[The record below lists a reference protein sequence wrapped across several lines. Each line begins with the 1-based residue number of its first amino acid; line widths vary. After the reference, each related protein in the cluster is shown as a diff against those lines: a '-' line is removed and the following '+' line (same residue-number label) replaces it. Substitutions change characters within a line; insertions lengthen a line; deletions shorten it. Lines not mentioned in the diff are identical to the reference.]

1 MALAYAYLPQTG
13 PSGAAEI
20 AGRFG
25 ALRVCEAAFLCYRR
39 GMEGITPFLVAT
51 GYTALLFGLAL
62 LAESWRGRLAR
73 SRLRLPVYTLALT
86 VYCSSWTFYGA
97 VGSGVS
103 DGWNYAA
110 IYIGPILVY
119 LFAPRFLARLVREV
133 RRDGATSISDFIGSR
148 FGKSRG
154 VAALVTLL
162 ALFGS
167 IPYLALQ
174 LRSIGTGYRII
185 SGHEAFS
192 APMTLAAVL
201 LAAFAILFG
210 TRRYVASSRS
220 EAVLYVVAAESL
232 VKFAAL
238 LAVGWL
244 AVWLFR
250 DAPEAQRAA
259 GWAQFGRVFS
269 AEGLNGDFVVIT
281 LLSMAAIVALP
292 RQFYIGV
299 IGAAS
304 ARDVGRSRLTF
315 VAYLATIMLV
325 VLPISLAGM
334 TMALP
339 GIPPDLLVL
348 GLPFARGTD
357 ALALFAFVG
366 GFSAATGMVVVETIA
381 LSTMVSNDLIAPFL
395 LGKERMRGEADL
407 GRAML
412 TVRRVAIVAVMGA
425 ALIYARTVPESERLA
440 SIGLTAFVA
449 MAQFVPVLLLA
460 VTGANRD
467 SVAAKAGLSVGL
479 LFWGYTLFLP
489 ELLSGAT
496 LARLKDTALD
506 PYALFGLS
514 GLSPIS
520 NGTFWS
526 LGANLLAFG
535 LASTRRLRAPVAGP
549 ARRVSRIAEPR
560 TVGDLKDMVARFV
573 GAEEVE
579 QAFGARRADRAEP
592 IGRHDAQVAERL
604 IAGVVGGPS
613 ARAIMASALSG
624 ARLGVEDVARMLDRS
639 GQSLQFSKGLLAAT
653 LENIGPG
660 VSVVDHN
667 LRLAAWNSRYLE
679 LFDYPPELVYVGAP
693 VSELIRYN
701 ATRGDCGPGEA
712 ESHVARRLEHM
723 RRGKVHSFERVRP
736 DGRVLKTVG
745 GPMPGGGYVMCF
757 TDITAEAEARAA
769 LERARSELESRVEQR
784 TSELRVVN
792 EELSRA
798 DAEKTRFL
806 AAASHDLLQPIH
818 AARLFVA
825 ALGRDLPEHLKP
837 LLGRVAS
844 SIDAADALLRS
855 LLDISKLD
863 AGGIKPERRV
873 FPLRPLLEELA
884 EGFAPLASE
893 KGLEIR
899 VGPGDAPVDTD
910 RTLLRSILQNFV
922 SNAVRYTLEGGLM
935 LTVRRRGDRVR
946 IEVYDT
952 GAGIAVEDQRRIF
965 REFERLGTG
974 GVAGIGLGL
983 AIVERTARLLGATVD
998 LRSRPGRGSR
1008 FAVELPVSTRDPS
1021 LAAETAVAAMP
1032 MFAAVAGRH
1041 VLVVDDDAEIRAAT
1055 AMLLRQNGFE
1065 PLMAAEPDMARRLA
1079 AQADSALVD
1088 FHLADGANGL
1098 ELIADLLAINPAL
1111 CCALVTADRTPETA
1125 ERCQQDDIAF
1135 FPKPADPDRLIAW
1148 LGGAVL
1154 ADTAAGA

>member
-1 MALAYAYLPQTG
+1 
-13 PSGAAEI
+13 
-20 AGRFG
+20 
-25 ALRVCEAAFLCYRR
+25 
-39 GMEGITPFLVAT
+39 MEGITPFLVAT

-62 LAESWRGRLAR
+62 LAEAWRGRLVR

-110 IYIGPILVY
+110 IYVGPILVY

-220 EAVLYVVAAESL
+220 EAVLVVVAAESL
-232 VKFAAL
+232 VKFVAL
-238 LAVGWL
+238 LAVGGL
-244 AVWLFR
+244 AVLLFR
-250 DAPEAQRAA
+250 HAPEAQQAA
-259 GWAQFGRVFS
+259 GWAQFARVF
-269 AEGLNGDFVVIT
+269 APGGLNGDFVVIT
-281 LLSMAAIVALP
+281 LLSMGAIVALP

-304 ARDVGRSRLTF
+304 ARDVGRSRFAF
-315 VAYLATIMLV
+315 VAYLAVIMLV

-339 GIPPDLLVL
+339 GIAPDLLVL
-348 GLPFARGTD
+348 GLPFARGTNV
-357 ALALFAFVG
+357 LALFAFVG

-467 SVAAKAGLSVGL
+467 AGAAKAGLSVGL
-479 LFWGYTLFLP
+479 VLWGYTLFLP

-496 LARLKDTALD
+496 LARLNGTALD

-520 NGTFWS
+520 HGTFWS

-535 LASTRRLRAPVAGP
+535 LVSARRLRAPPAG
-549 ARRVSRIAEPR
+549 AGHRGSRIAEPR

-579 QAFGARRADRAEP
+579 QAFGARRERGEP
-592 IGRHDAQVAERL
+592 IGRQDAQAAERL

-701 ATRGDCGPGEA
+701 ATRGDCGPGEV

-837 LLGRVAS
+837 LLGRVGS

-863 AGGIKPERRV
+863 AGGIKPERTV
-873 FPLRPLLEELA
+873 FALRPLLEELA
-884 EGFAPLASE
+884 EGFAPLAAE

-935 LTVRRRGDRVR
+935 LTVRRRGERVR

-1008 FAVELPVSTRDPS
+1008 FAVELPVATRDPS
-1021 LAAETAVAAMP
+1021 AVAAPAVAPMP

-1065 PLMAAEPDMARRLA
+1065 PLMAAEPVMARRLA

-1088 FHLADGANGL
+1088 FHLDDGANGL

>member
-1 MALAYAYLPQTG
+1 
-13 PSGAAEI
+13 
-20 AGRFG
+20 
-25 ALRVCEAAFLCYRR
+25 
-39 GMEGITPFLVAT
+39 MEGITPFLVAT

-62 LAESWRGRLAR
+62 LAEAWRDRLAG

-97 VGSGVS
+97 VGTGVS
-103 DGWNYAA
+103 DGWSYAA

-119 LFAPRFLARLVREV
+119 LLAPRFLTRLVREV

-174 LRSIGTGYRII
+174 LRSIGTGYRVI

-192 APMTLAAVL
+192 APMSLAAVL

-232 VKFAAL
+232 VKIIAL
-238 LAVGWL
+238 LAVGAL
-244 AVWLFR
+244 AVLLFR

-259 GWAQFGRVFS
+259 GWAQFRQVFS
-269 AEGLNGDFVVIT
+269 SGWPDGDFVVIT
-281 LLSMAAIVALP
+281 LLSMAAIVGLP

-299 IGAAS
+299 IGATS
-304 ARDVGRSRLTF
+304 ARDVGRSRLSF
-315 VAYLATIMLV
+315 VLYLAVIMLV
-325 VLPISLAGM
+325 ALPIALAGM
-334 TMALP
+334 TVRLP
-339 GIPPDLLVL
+339 GLAPDLLVL
-348 GLPFARGTD
+348 GLPTARGSD

-395 LGKERMRGEADL
+395 LRKERMRGEADL

-425 ALIYARTVPESERLA
+425 ALVYARTVPETERLA

-449 MAQFVPVLLLA
+449 MAQFVPALLLA
-460 VTGANRD
+460 VYGANRD
-467 SVAAKAGLSVGL
+467 AAAAKAGLSVGL
-479 LFWGYTLFLP
+479 LLWGYTLFLP
-489 ELLSGAT
+489 ELLSGAA
-496 LARLKDTALD
+496 LARLGGTMAD
-506 PYALFGLS
+506 PYALLGLT
-514 GLSPIS
+514 GLSPVTH
-520 NGTFWS
+520 GTFWS
-526 LGANLLAFG
+526 LGANLLAFA
-535 LASTRRLRAPVAGP
+535 LVSARRGRAPLVGA
-549 ARRVSRIAEPR
+549 ARGGSRIAEPR
-560 TVGDLKDMVARFV
+560 TVGDLMDMAARFV
-573 GAEEVE
+573 GTEEVE
-579 QAFGARRADRAEP
+579 QSFGAERDRAEP
-592 IGRHDAQVAERL
+592 IGHSDAQTAERL

-679 LFDYPPELVYVGAP
+679 LFNYPPDLVYVGAP

-701 ATRGDCGPGEA
+701 ATRGDCGPGEVD
-712 ESHVARRLEHM
+712 SHVARRLEHM

-757 TDITAEAEARAA
+757 TDTTTEAEARTA
-769 LERARSELESRVEQR
+769 LERARAELESRVEQR

-818 AARLFVA
+818 AARLFAA
-825 ALGRDLPEHLKP
+825 ALGRDLPDHLKP
-837 LLGRVAS
+837 LLGRIAS
-844 SIDAADALLRS
+844 SIDSADALLRS

-863 AGGIKPERRV
+863 AGGIKPEPAV
-873 FPLRPLLEELA
+873 FPVRPLLEELA
-884 EGFAPLASE
+884 EGFTPLAAE

-922 SNAVRYTLEGGLM
+922 SNAVRYTPEGGLM

-1008 FAVELPVSTRDPS
+1008 FAVELPVATRTPS
-1021 LAAETAVAAMP
+1021 AVATAEAAPLPKFAAE
-1032 MFAAVAGRH
+1032 AGRH
-1041 VLVVDDDAEIRAAT
+1041 VLVVDDDADIRAAT

-1148 LGGAVL
+1148 LGGALL